1 MVKHEGIVAVGEEVV
16 DSRVYLYLHHF
27 GVRDVSPVYT
37 VILKRRKNKRKKRLK
52 LNSLPLLLSLTLPFS
67 LSSLFLSYLVSGF
80 LRGRHIIIN
89 ISDVAGDDE
98 HSLFSVYFFRGFD
111 LYHFKKKK
119 KRNKEGKEE
128 DRRRFNKR
136 EVEDT
141 MWYGLGETS
150 FGTELSPTA

>member
-1 MVKHEGIVAVGEEVV
+1 MNTPSSPCTSSVV
-16 DSRVYLYLHHF
+16 SIY
-27 GVRDVSPVYT
+27 
-37 VILKRRKNKRKKRLK
+37 
-52 LNSLPLLLSLTLPFS
+52 
-67 LSSLFLSYLVSGF
+67 
-80 LRGRHIIIN
+80 II
-89 ISDVAGDDE
+89 S
-98 HSLFSVYFFRGFD
+98 
-111 LYHFKKKK
+111 KKKK